1 MEEKA
6 PQAQPHSLEGLTG
19 PSLSEEQLKLDTSPY
34 SYWACDLSAILARP
48 EATFWTFN
56 FGAGDDVHVC
66 TLAIATWG
74 GAIPCFL
81 LAYAQA
87 VERSNELGGEVQR
100 GI

>member
-1 MEEKA
+1 MNHA
-6 PQAQPHSLEGLTG
+6 LA
-19 PSLSEEQLKLDTSPY
+19 
-34 SYWACDLSAILARP
+34 SYGRATYTQFLARP
-48 EATFWTFN
+48 EATFWAFN

-74 GAIPCFL
+74 DAIPCFL